1 VNRPRLAAAF
11 LRLARRDLDGAR
23 LLLPSAP
30 MLAAYHLQQAAE
42 KLAKAALAGAG
53 GAPVPKIHDI
63 GRLVALMPPDHPWLA
78 ALAALADLTAYAA
91 AARYPAGDEL
101 EPDPDPDELRRR
113 ADEIEVLL
121 REAEEG
127 A

>member
-1 VNRPRLAAAF
+1 VSTPRLAGAF

-23 LLLPSAP
+23 RLLPDSP

-42 KLAKAALAGAG
+42 KLAKADLAASGVE
-53 GAPVPKIHDI
+53 PPHRHDI
-63 GRLVALMPPDHPWLA
+63 GSLARGLPAGHPRAL
-78 ALAALADLTAYAA
+78 ALAALADLTAYNAM
-91 AARYPAGDEL
+91 ARYPAGE
-101 EPDPDPDELRRR
+101 EVAPDPDPDELRRR